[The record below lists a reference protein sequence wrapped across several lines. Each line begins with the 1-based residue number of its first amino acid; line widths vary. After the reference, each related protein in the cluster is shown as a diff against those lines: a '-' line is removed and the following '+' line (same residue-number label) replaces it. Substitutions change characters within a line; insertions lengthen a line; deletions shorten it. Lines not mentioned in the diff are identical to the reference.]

1 MSQPEIQVLNDFMS
15 WFVIQQTIMADDP
28 LQCKDILEYLTYFQN
43 SRICVPFSNLISRFG
58 TWSSPGKK
66 ISRKIFVKKHISPD

>member
-28 LQCKDILEYLTYFQN
+28 LQCKDILEYLGKVYVNLSTVLQKTLDYK
-43 SRICVPFSNLISRFG
+43 SRLYIVSSNVIQ
-58 TWSSPGKK
+58 K
-66 ISRKIFVKKHISPD
+66 

>member
-28 LQCKDILEYLTYFQN
+28 LQCKDILEYLNYLLLALFATTNYQTIQFMEAYYTQN
-43 SRICVPFSNLISRFG
+43 TQN
-58 TWSSPGKK
+58 
-66 ISRKIFVKKHISPD
+66 